1 MGLAKP
7 SRFSLLEINWGVKD
21 QMATRAEAQVSW
33 ASQRN
38 TEAVMPYCIGE
49 KRQAMM
55 TPNSV
60 SRKNK

>member
-1 MGLAKP
+1 
-7 SRFSLLEINWGVKD
+7 
-21 QMATRAEAQVSW
+21 MATRAEAQVSW